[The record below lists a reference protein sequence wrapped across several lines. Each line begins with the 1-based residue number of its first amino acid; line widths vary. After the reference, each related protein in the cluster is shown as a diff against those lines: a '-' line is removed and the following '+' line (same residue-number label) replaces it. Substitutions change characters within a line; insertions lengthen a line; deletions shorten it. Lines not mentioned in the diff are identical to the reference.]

1 MVRGVCVSV
10 PLFALLSMAAAAPT
24 TRPAT
29 GPASAPAMQA
39 ATAPADWPT
48 WVIDLPDKKVS
59 VTVSYPP
66 GWKNTRDA
74 GGKPLLTPPGAEAA
88 VDQPHWTFDVET
100 DPQTRTPA
108 QLQEQ
113 YVKALEATGRKVLAA
128 GSLDLPNGR
137 NAAAITSSLAAN
149 GQTLTVRNTLIPLG
163 DGRLIITTE
172 SAGEASW
179 KEVADKFAKVTGSMQ
194 VTILPVP

>member
-1 MVRGVCVSV
+1 MVRALCALF
-10 PLFALLSMAAAAPT
+10 PLSALLLAGAAPAT
-24 TRPAT
+24 APAT
-29 GPASAPAMQA
+29 APVAHA

-59 VTVSYPP
+59 VTVSYPA

-74 GGKPLLTPPGAEAA
+74 SGKPLLTPPDAQAA
-88 VDQPHWTFDVET
+88 ADQPHWTFDIKT
-100 DPQTRTPA
+100 DPQNRSAA
-108 QLQEQ
+108 QLQGQ
-113 YVKALEATGRKVLAA
+113 YAKALEATGRKVLTSE
-128 GSLDLPNGR
+128 SLDLPNGR
-137 NAAAITSSLAAN
+137 KAAAITSSLAAD

-172 SAGEASW
+172 SAGEGSW
-179 KEVADKFAKVTGSMQ
+179 KNVADNFAKVTASIQ